1 MTDEQKREAEDAVE
15 QFALQFSNLWDDG
28 DILRLAKSLYNAVY
42 QNGRPSLEAY
52 RLNRDALFAL
62 IERFRDFADMTE
74 SALSDVNDILDDVEP
89 EDMSNNTLNGGA
101 ERIGLNL
108 AGSKRL
114 ESLRQVRG
122 FEFEARDID
131 RVHVHLR
138 PPHRRECR

>member
-74 SALSDVNDILDDVEP
+74 SALSDVNDILDDVE
-89 EDMSNNTLNGGA
+89 
-101 ERIGLNL
+101 
-108 AGSKRL
+108 
-114 ESLRQVRG
+114 V
-122 FEFEARDID
+122 
-131 RVHVHLR
+131 
-138 PPHRRECR
+138 